1 MSRQPITTIP
11 PPPPPFDRRSLL
23 AAAGATAAVLLA
35 GCLAGPSS
43 GGPPYE
49 SHEVDDWP
57 VYAPGLA
64 DESERAYFAA
74 LVTSEDE
81 ADAFD
86 WRRAREADRAF
97 VEGTDFRTSYL
108 GLVQVSALNSSMR
121 FEVVDL
127 HESDVSLT
135 VVVAVRDPTPRS
147 DDRVISTLLLR
158 VDREGGGGPARIAV
172 ELDIGDHHETF
183 SGE

>member
-1 MSRQPITTIP
+1 MSRQPTTPSP
-11 PPPPPFDRRSLL
+11 PPSPARRSLL
-23 AAAGATAAVLLA
+23 AAAGASAAVLLA

-49 SHEVDDWP
+49 AHEVDDGP
-57 VYAPGLA
+57 VFGPGLA
-64 DESERAYFAA
+64 DEGERAYFAA
-74 LVTSEDE
+74 LVTSDGE
-81 ADAFD
+81 ADDFD

-97 VEGTDFRTSYL
+97 VEGTDLRTSYL

-127 HESDVSLT
+127 HESEANLT
-135 VVVAVRDPTPRS
+135 VVVAVRDPTPHS

-158 VDREGGGGPARIAV
+158 VDREGGGVPDRIAV
-172 ELDIGDHHETF
+172 ELDIGEHHETF

>member
-1 MSRQPITTIP
+1 MSLP
-11 PPPPPFDRRSLL
+11 PTPADRPPSTHRRWLL
-23 AAAGATAAVLLA
+23 SAVASGGAALLA
-35 GCLAGPSS
+35 GCLESPSS

-49 SHEVDDWP
+49 THEVDDGP
-57 VYAPGLA
+57 VYGSGLQ
-64 DESERAYFAA
+64 DENERAYFAA

-86 WRRAREADRAF
+86 WDRAREADRAF
-97 VEGTDFRTSYL
+97 VDGTDFRTSYL

-127 HESDVSLT
+127 HESDVNLT
-135 VVVAVRDPTPRS
+135 VVVAVRDPTPHS
-147 DDRVISTLLLR
+147 EDRVISTLLLR
-158 VDREGGGGPARIAV
+158 VDREGGGVPDRIAV

-183 SGE
+183 SGD